1 MQLLQMSLKVHIHV
15 CPIHLQKRKTE
26 VNLEE
31 LKFSLNEHVCIV
43 YKYIRSEY
51 LKTMKRYNIGVVEGI
66 RVLPNPLGFHRVM
79 GFI

>member
-1 MQLLQMSLKVHIHV
+1 MCVLFTYK
-15 CPIHLQKRKTE
+15 KGKTE

-51 LKTMKRYNIGVVEGI
+51 LKTMKRYNIGDVEGI

-79 GFI
+79 GFILVKI